1 LVGCYDSLYQYGLAM
16 WDSIWIN
23 AHLATLREGRYG
35 IISRGAL
42 AAEQGRIAWVGAR
55 VDLPGEPAQLARA
68 VHDCG
73 GCWITPGLI
82 DCHTHLVYAG
92 NRARDFEQCLQGAS
106 GEDIAR
112 ARGGIVATVRETR
125 DASEMEL
132 IRSAS
137 VRLKR
142 LMDEGVTTVE
152 IKSGHG
158 LDTRS
163 EMKILRVAR
172 MLGSSPSVT
181 VRTTFFCGCAPP
193 PEYEGRADAYIEL
206 VCNEMLPEVA
216 AAGLA
221 DAVDVFCEAS
231 VFSPQQARRVLE
243 AALAR
248 RIPLK
253 LHVDPCS
260 DSNGA
265 ALAAALGALSAD
277 GLTRS
282 SEAGVAAMAAAGTV
296 AVLLPGTFYFL
307 RGQCSPPV
315 AVLRRHGVP
324 MAIAT
329 DCNPGSSP
337 ATSLLLMLNLACTLF
352 RLTPEEALAGVTCHA
367 ARALGMGASHGTLE
381 AGKDADLALWDIEE
395 PAELAYAI
403 GANPC
408 AGVVKRGTVV
418 HRPG

>member
-1 LVGCYDSLYQYGLAM
+1 M

-35 IISRGAL
+35 SIRRGAL
-42 AAEQGRIAWVGAR
+42 GVEQGRIAWVGAR
-55 VDLPGEPAQLARA
+55 ADLPGEAAQLARE
-68 VHDCG
+68 VHNCEG
-73 GCWITPGLI
+73 RWITPGLI

-92 NRARDFEQCLQGAS
+92 NRAREFEQRLQGAS

-112 ARGGIVATVRETR
+112 AGGGVVSTVRETR

-137 VRLKR
+137 ARLKR

-152 IKSGHG
+152 IKSGYG
-158 LDTRS
+158 LDTRN

-181 VRTTFFCGCAPP
+181 VKTAFFGGYAPP

-206 VCNEMLPEVA
+206 VCAEMLPAVA
-216 AAGLA
+216 EAKLA
-221 DAVDVFCEAS
+221 DAVDVFCES
-231 VFSPQQARRVLE
+231 GGFSPQQTRRVFE
-243 AALAR
+243 TAGALHL
-248 RIPLK
+248 PVK
-253 LHVDPCS
+253 LHADQFS

-265 ALAAALGALSAD
+265 ALAACFGALSAD
-277 GLTRS
+277 HLEHAN
-282 SEAGVAAMAAAGTV
+282 EAGVRAMAEAGTV
-296 AVLLPGTFYFL
+296 AVLLPGAFYFL
-307 RGQCSPPV
+307 RGKQPPPIGL
-315 AVLRRHGVP
+315 LRSHGVAI
-324 MAIAT
+324 AIAT

-337 ATSLLLMLNLACTLF
+337 TTSLLMMLNMACTLF
-352 RLTPEEALAGVTCHA
+352 RLTPEEALAAVTCHA

-381 AGKDADLALWDIEE
+381 VGKEADFALWDIEE

-408 AGVVKRGTVV
+408 TGVVKRGTVV
-418 HRPG
+418 HRPK

>member
-1 LVGCYDSLYQYGLAM
+1 M

-23 AHLATLREGRYG
+23 AHLATLREGKYG
-35 IISRGAL
+35 IIRRAAL
-42 AAEQGRIAWVGAR
+42 AVEEGRIAWVGAR
-55 VDLPGEPAQLARA
+55 ADLPGEAAQLARE
-68 VHDCG
+68 VHDCDG
-73 GCWITPGLI
+73 RWITPGLI

-92 NRARDFEQCLQGAS
+92 SGAREFELRLQGAS
-106 GEDIAR
+106 DEEITR
-112 ARGGIVATVRETR
+112 AGSTVQKTR

-137 VRLKR
+137 ARLKR
-142 LMDEGVTTVE
+142 LMDEGVTTIE
-152 IKSGHG
+152 IKSGYG
-158 LDTRS
+158 LDTRN

-181 VRTTFFCGCAPP
+181 VKTTFFGGFAPP
-193 PEYEGRADAYIEL
+193 LEYEGRADAYLEL
-206 VCNEMLPEVA
+206 VCNEMLPAVA

-231 VFSPQQARRVLE
+231 VYSPQQTKRVLD
-243 AALAR
+243 AALALH
-248 RIPLK
+248 IPVK
-253 LHVDPCS
+253 LHADQFS

-277 GLTRS
+277 DLAHTN
-282 SEAGVAAMAAAGTV
+282 EAGVKAMAVAGTV

-307 RGQCSPPV
+307 RGQRRPPV
-315 AVLRRHGVP
+315 AALRKHCVP

-337 ATSLLLMLNLACTLF
+337 TTSLLLMLNLSCTLLH
-352 RLTPEEALAGVTCHA
+352 LTPEEALAGVTCHA

-381 AGKDADLALWDIEE
+381 VGKEADFVLWDIEE

-408 AGVVKRGTVV
+408 TGVVKCGMLV
-418 HRPG
+418 HRPN